1 VQLRRD
7 ILRLA
12 MACVLS
18 LTVGGSA
25 GAIPAGTYVTIT
37 IDGAPTSA
45 PLPLPTPDG
54 DIEGT
59 WDLENCVGA
68 CDGGAGDLYDISL
81 SVFMKFD
88 PQILYAGSVI
98 DFGTPSTFGFIFS
111 QGIALTT
118 APGTASHTY
127 SASATDGT
135 PGPSGAMTVTPVAP
149 PAGIPVDSD
158 GTPEVSVYTLST
170 NGGTTF
176 LNAELD
182 LGPLLV
188 VGGTSA
194 THGPFNPA
202 SVAGPAGSGSYDVMR
217 VDVNFSLT
225 GGNDAYTFNGEANIV
240 PEPGLV
246 ATLALGF
253 AALALQ
259 VRRRLRR

>member
-1 VQLRRD
+1 
-7 ILRLA
+7 
-12 MACVLS
+12 
-18 LTVGGSA
+18 
-25 GAIPAGTYVTIT
+25 VTLV
-37 IDGAPTSA
+37 IDGESISAPMPAPTS
-45 PLPLPTPDG
+45 DG
-54 DIEGT
+54 NIEGY
-59 WDLENCVGA
+59 WVVSECVGA
-68 CDGGAGDLYDISL
+68 CDNGPGDEYWLDL
-81 SVFMKFD
+81 NLFMDPD
-88 PQILYAGSVI
+88 PQIIYASSVI
-98 DFGTPSTFGFIFS
+98 DFGAPSSFGFIFS
-111 QGIALTT
+111 QGIVPTP

-135 PGPSGAMTVTPVAP
+135 PGPLVGAMTVTPVAP

-182 LGPLLV
+182 LGPLLL
-188 VGGTSA
+188 VGPGSA

-246 ATLALGF
+246 ATLGLGL

-259 VRRRLRR
+259 VRRRFRR